1 MVSTVRLTRPRH
13 PFEGRQ
19 LPVLG
24 RMRRHGEVEL
34 LVVLPDGSKRLVPA
48 AWTDLDRPPGAADA
62 GDGPATL
69 GSVPDLLGLSVLVSD
84 LSARSADDREQAARK
99 SPCKEDDRAACPA
112 QSAAGPGSGTT
123 PGHHRPAPRPAARRG
138 GHAAGRPDR
147 QRGRDDC
154 RGSGGRG

>member
-62 GDGPATL
+62 GDDVRP
-69 GSVPDLLGLSVLVSD
+69 VPQVELQPDTPLVVVKHWPFEPGRIWLGLTVCPN
-84 LSARSADDREQAARK
+84 AEKAE
-99 SPCKEDDRAACPA
+99 RAMI
-112 QSAAGPGSGTT
+112 
-123 PGHHRPAPRPAARRG
+123 
-138 GHAAGRPDR
+138 
-147 QRGRDDC
+147 
-154 RGSGGRG
+154 GGRRYLI